1 MADQFLKM
9 QDAKHITSA
18 KYYYFP
24 CSVSFFPLNIQF
36 K

>member
-9 QDAKHITSA
+9 QEAKHITSA

-24 CSVSFFPLNIQF
+24 AMFYFSL
-36 K
+36 